1 MAFQE
6 EMEVQGNFLFKHRG
20 ELPVFFLL
28 VALWVWYQTL
38 SGHKGFTGTPYE
50 DLYMY
55 LCLGVSM
62 LGILFRIM
70 TTGYSAT
77 NTSGRNTQGQ
87 LADTV
92 NTLGTYST
100 VRHPLYV
107 GNFWVWLGIIL
118 LTQNLWFIA
127 AFIFLYGLYYE
138 RIMFAEEQFL
148 RRKFGEVYLKWAQQ
162 TPMFFPAL
170 KRWKKPAGRF
180 DAGKVARMEKTGIM
194 STFLIYFVFDAIRL
208 YVNGQPFDPTRFWF
222 LAFVFSLAAHLTI
235 KIHTKWKRRREKMT
249 KEK

>member
-20 ELPVFFLL
+20 ELPVIFLL
-28 VALWVWYQTL
+28 ISLWVWYQTL
-38 SGHKGFTGTPYE
+38 ITRQGFIGTPYE
-50 DLYMY
+50 EGYMF
-55 LCLGVSM
+55 LCLAVSM

-77 NTSGRNTQGQ
+77 NTSGRNTAGQ

-107 GNFWVWLGIIL
+107 GNFLVWTGIIM

-127 AFIFLYGLYYE
+127 TFIVLYAFYYE

-148 RRKFGEVYLKWAQQ
+148 RRKFGETYLKWAEK

-170 KRWKKPAGRF
+170 SQWQRPAGSF

-194 STFLIYFVFDAIRL
+194 STFLIFFIFDAIRQ
-208 YVNGQPFDPTRFWF
+208 YVHGHSFDPTRFWF
-222 LAFVFSLAAHLTI
+222 LAFAVSLTAHLII
-235 KIHTKWKRRREKMT
+235 KMHTKWKRRNERRARA
-249 KEK
+249 